1 VNWKHDEIS
10 QNNRL
15 TIGYNRGTMVVRITV
30 DLIVF
35 PIRERYQM
43 SEYKLGWKLFCDG
56 GEFDQCTSEDM
67 RRGWAAAFTQS
78 ETGVL

>member
-1 VNWKHDEIS
+1 
-10 QNNRL
+10 
-15 TIGYNRGTMVVRITV
+15 
-30 DLIVF
+30 
-35 PIRERYQM
+35 M